1 MSSVELIPAAYGD
14 IVFIARQMRDL
25 DREEIMPLTWS
36 GQPEDLAFWS
46 AHLGGLSNVALADG
60 KPVAAFGAYEIMPQ
74 FWNVWMFSTDDWP
87 LVAMTVTRT
96 ILRKWTPIIFESN
109 AQRMD
114 CWSMDGHDV
123 AHRWLEVLGARREA
137 SLENYGATGKT
148 FHCYSWT
155 RDQIVRQGGKT
166 HVRRTVKSSKDSKD
180 TNTGGSD
187 AASAADEG

>member
-1 MSSVELIPAAYGD
+1 
-14 IVFIARQMRDL
+14 MRDL
-25 DREEIMPLTWS
+25 DRDEILPLTWS
-36 GQPEDLAFWS
+36 GAPEDIAMWA
-46 AHLGGLSNVALADG
+46 AHLGGLSNVALAETR
-60 KPVAAFGAYEIMPQ
+60 PVAAFGAYEIMPK
-74 FWNVWMFSTDDWP
+74 FWNVWMFATDDWP
-87 LVAMTVTRT
+87 LVAMKVTRT
-96 ILRKWTPIIFESN
+96 IIREWTPIIFESD

-166 HVRRTVKSSKDSKD
+166 HVHRKPFSSTKAA
-180 TNTGGSD
+180 
-187 AASAADEG
+187 AASGSGSSGSPPAAAGSADAG